1 LHSWLASNKASHP
14 IFLLL
19 TSIAFGRGSVDESD
33 SDAPHYISNWVWG
46 VFRLPSSTRSLHS
59 AHLTIEGHFRTSIA
73 GRGENV
79 GRLLLWEVI
88 PHTLCFANPPAKLY

>member
-1 LHSWLASNKASHP
+1 MPHT
-14 IFLLL
+14 IFL
-19 TSIAFGRGSVDESD
+19 T
-33 SDAPHYISNWVWG
+33 WVWG
-46 VFRLPSSTRSLHS
+46 VFRLAIEYAAHYNF

-88 PHTLCFANPPAKLY
+88 PIPWCFANPPAKLY